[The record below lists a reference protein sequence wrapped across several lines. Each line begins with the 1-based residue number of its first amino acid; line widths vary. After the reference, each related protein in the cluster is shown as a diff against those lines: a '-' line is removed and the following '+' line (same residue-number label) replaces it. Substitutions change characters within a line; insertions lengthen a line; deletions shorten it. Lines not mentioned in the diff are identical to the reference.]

1 MDSTDLQ
8 DFQRF
13 LRPADGSPEGA
24 LVLIHGR
31 GADERDLAPLADEL
45 DPERRLVAI
54 LPRGP
59 LSLPPAGAHW
69 YQVMRIGYPDPAT
82 FLPTYRA
89 LSGWIGR
96 TLADLE
102 VPSDRTVIGGFSQ
115 GAVMSWALGLG
126 DGRPTPAGILALSG
140 FMPTVEGFALDLD
153 RPGLRVAIGHG
164 SLDPVIGVEWGRDAR
179 DRLLAA
185 GIEPIYR
192 ESIMPHT
199 IDPAFLPELR
209 AWLAAATAA

>member
-1 MDSTDLQ
+1 MASTDFQ
-8 DFQRF
+8 DFQRI
-13 LRPADGSPEGA
+13 LRPPAGPAEGA

-31 GADERDLAPLADEL
+31 GADEHDLAPLAEEL

-89 LSGWIGR
+89 LSGWLER
-96 TLADLE
+96 TLAELA
-102 VPSDRTVIGGFSQ
+102 VPIERTVIGGFSQ

-126 DGRPTPAGILALSG
+126 SDRPTPAGILALSG
-140 FMPTVEGFALDLD
+140 FMPAVDGFSLDLA
-153 RPGLRVAIGHG
+153 RPGLPTAIGHG
-164 SLDPVIGVEWGRDAR
+164 TLDPVIGIEWGRDAR

-185 GIEPIYR
+185 GIEPLYR
-192 ESIMPHT
+192 ESVMPHA
-199 IDPAFLPELR
+199 IDPAFLPQLQ
-209 AWLAAATAA
+209 AWLATATAA